1 MSSRL
6 RDIVFFSLLL
16 IVNLLLWRHSLQPQ
30 YTNIQAQDYGF
41 NPNFFPQILLSL
53 WAAICAILI
62 MRALILADV
71 KETAPIWGRLLTAI
85 TLTGVYILLVGQI
98 GFLLASIPFAGT
110 FMLLFGYRNYIV
122 IGTVTI
128 IFPIATWWI
137 FTKVLKI
144 YLPMA
149 PWLPSF

>member
-16 IVNLLLWRHSLQPQ
+16 IVNLLLWRHSLLPQ

-41 NPNFFPQILLSL
+41 SPNFFPQILLSF
-53 WAAICAILI
+53 WAVICAFLIL
-62 MRALILADV
+62 RALVSADV
-71 KETAPIWGRLLTAI
+71 KEATPLWGRLLTAI
-85 TLTGVYILLVGQI
+85 TLTGVYVLLVGQI
-98 GFLLASIPFAGT
+98 GFLLASIPFAAS
-110 FMLLFGYRNYIV
+110 FMLLFGYRKYIV
-122 IGTVTI
+122 IGAVTI

-144 YLPMA
+144 YLPMS
-149 PWLPSF
+149 PWFSNF